1 MCEKAILHLGGGG
14 GVAYCKGFMR
24 ILKIKIIPCQVT
36 SNVLGSTVYI
46 EK

>member
-14 GVAYCKGFMR
+14 AYCKGFMR
-24 ILKIKIIPCQVT
+24 ILKMNIIPCQVT

>member
-1 MCEKAILHLGGGG
+1 MCEKAILHLGGG
-14 GVAYCKGFMR
+14 CILQR
-24 ILKIKIIPCQVT
+24 IHENIEDKIIPCQVT